1 MAVDARWVKQQ
12 GRTPVGTKTVSG
24 WILEVYR
31 VGKRHQYQGL
41 MTCPDTRASHQT
53 LRFGGPGA
61 SLRAMAELEKQI
73 AKLADVASWDRPG
86 DPGGM

>member
-12 GRTPVGTKTVSG
+12 GRTPVATKTASG

-41 MTCPDTRASHQT
+41 MTHPDTRASHQT
-53 LRFGGPGA
+53 LRFGGEGGKA
-61 SLRAMAELEKQI
+61 RAMAELEAEI
-73 AKLADVASWDRPG
+73 AKAADVASWDRPG